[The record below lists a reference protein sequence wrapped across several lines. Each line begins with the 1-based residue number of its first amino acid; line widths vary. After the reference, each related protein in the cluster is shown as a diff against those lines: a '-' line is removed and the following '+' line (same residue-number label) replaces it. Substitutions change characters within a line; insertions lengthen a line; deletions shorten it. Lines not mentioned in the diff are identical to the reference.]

1 MQVFIAYILTAG
13 IFLKILRSLF
23 ESKTLFFKTSSSNSF
38 QMETNQTNVERTLV
52 VGRDMRQ
59 NTDLYLKV
67 VLCFAWVMSV
77 WISVRTALI
86 LHKMPVRPLMWI
98 GPTQTV
104 QHFVDFAVSKY
115 FPQKYILVCTQY
127 IESLISW
134 LEISVFNTFFT
145 KHK

>member
-23 ESKTLFFKTSSSNSF
+23 ESKTLFFPKTSSSYSF

-67 VLCFAWVMSV
+67 VLCFA
-77 WISVRTALI
+77 
-86 LHKMPVRPLMWI
+86 
-98 GPTQTV
+98 
-104 QHFVDFAVSKY
+104 
-115 FPQKYILVCTQY
+115 
-127 IESLISW
+127 
-134 LEISVFNTFFT
+134 
-145 KHK
+145 

>member
-38 QMETNQTNVERTLV
+38 QMETNQTNVERTVV

-67 VLCFAWVMSV
+67 VLCFAWVMAV
-77 WISVRTALI
+77 
-86 LHKMPVRPLMWI
+86 WI
-98 GPTQTV
+98 GPLCELGPRKLSSILWILPWV
-104 QHFVDFAVSKY
+104 NIS
-115 FPQKYILVCTQY
+115 PQKYILVCTQY